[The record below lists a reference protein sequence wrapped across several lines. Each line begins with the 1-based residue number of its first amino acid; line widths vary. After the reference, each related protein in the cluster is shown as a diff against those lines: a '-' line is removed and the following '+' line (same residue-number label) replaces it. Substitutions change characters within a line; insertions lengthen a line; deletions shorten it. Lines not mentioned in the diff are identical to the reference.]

1 MSTFNEEYLTQKRRD
16 RVLAILAVSSLIG
29 MISMVIA
36 SWVLPE
42 ADNSLTA
49 QVIASLNTVV
59 VTLLGYFAG
68 SSQPA
73 TSSRKYDP

>member
-36 SWVLPE
+36 SWILPE

-73 TSSRKYDP
+73 TSSRKDAP

>member
-1 MSTFNEEYLTQKRRD
+1 METENGEDLTQKRRD
-16 RVLAILAVSSLIG
+16 TVLAVLAFSSLIG
-29 MISMVIA
+29 MIFMVVA
-36 SWVLPE
+36 SWTIPE
-42 ADNSLTA
+42 ADNSLTN

-73 TSSRKYDP
+73 STNEKKK

>member
-16 RVLAILAVSSLIG
+16 LVLALLAVSSLLG

-73 TSSRKYDP
+73 MNSRKDSP

>member
-16 RVLAILAVSSLIG
+16 LVLALLAVSSLLG

-73 TSSRKYDP
+73 MNNRKDSP